1 MALQQ
6 ITGLSSLKKYFDSEF
21 IGAYSLDPGAEPI
34 LTIDSFW
41 YGDVTLAGG
50 RKEPHVVIKFKE
62 KAVPGVEEVKPLI
75 LNATNRKALK
85 KAYGSDAPEVLEGK
99 PIQLYIDPKVRD
111 PQDGG
116 FTEGLRIRPYKPRI
130 QIFKCEMCKNEIK
143 AFKNMTASQ
152 VVARTEEKYGKK
164 LCYDCASKLAAEGKK
179 NEADKE

>member
-41 YGDVTLAGG
+41 YGDVTLTGG

-62 KAVPGVEEVKPLI
+62 KSVPGVEEVKPLI

-85 KAYGSDAPEVLEGK
+85 KAYGSDAPEILEGK

-116 FTEGLRIRPYKPRI
+116 FTEGLRIRPYKPKI
-130 QIFKCEMCKNEIK
+130 QIIRCEVCKGEIK
-143 AFKNMTASQ
+143 GNGNKTA
-152 VVARTEEKYGKK
+152 VEIANHTMKKYGKK
-164 LCYDCASKLAAEGKK
+164 LCSECATKMASEVTKDDS
-179 NEADKE
+179 NEQ